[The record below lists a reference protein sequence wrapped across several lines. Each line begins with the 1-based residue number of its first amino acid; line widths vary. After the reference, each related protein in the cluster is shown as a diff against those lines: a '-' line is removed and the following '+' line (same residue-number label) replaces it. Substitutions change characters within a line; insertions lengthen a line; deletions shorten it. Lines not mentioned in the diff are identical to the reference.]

1 MLDNPYVVATIVAV
15 LTATLFTLYTK
26 FTDKDEKKLASKF
39 AQVFLAA
46 LVAGI
51 AFVFVT
57 KSPGEETLNL
67 PFEQNGLA
75 DF

>member
-1 MLDNPYVVATIVAV
+1 MLDNPYVVATIIAV

-26 FTDKDEKKLASKF
+26 FTDKDEKKLATKF

-51 AFVFVT
+51 AFTFVT
-57 KSPGEETLNL
+57 KSPGEETLNI
-67 PFEQNGLA
+67 PFEQGGLA

>member
-1 MLDNPYVVATIVAV
+1 MLSNPYVVAAIVAL

-26 FTDKDEKKLASKF
+26 FTDKDEKKLATKF

-51 AFVFVT
+51 AFTFVT
-57 KSPGEETLNL
+57 GSQNEETLNI
-67 PFEQNGLA
+67 PFQEGGLA

>member
-1 MLDNPYVVATIVAV
+1 MLDNPYVVSIIVAV
-15 LTATLFTLYTK
+15 LTATLFTLYVK
-26 FTDKDEKKLASKF
+26 FTDKDEKKIATKS

-46 LVAGI
+46 LVAGC

-57 KSPGEETLNL
+57 KSPSEETLNL
-67 PFEQNGLA
+67 PFEHNGLA